1 MRNLDAL
8 LKGSLRFGGSGRF
21 DQGPFW
27 SRPELLSTPIVGDKE
42 AISESFEGYVQC
54 AYKANGIVFACIGA
68 RAKVFSEARF
78 QFQRLIDGRPG
89 DLYGDPSLS
98 LLENPWPNGTTG
110 ELLFR
115 MEQDSSLAG
124 NFFATTAGDGRRIRR
139 LRPDWVTILTGSPSD
154 DPFDIEAEVIG
165 YIYQPRGQGQH
176 RTPVLLSTDRVVHYS
191 PIPDPEAQWRGM
203 SWITPVVREIQADS
217 AATKHKLKFFENG
230 TTSNFVVS
238 YDSSLSRAQFLDYVA
253 AYKEAHQGVDNA
265 YKTIHLGGGADVTTV
280 GADLKQL
287 DFKATQGA
295 GETRIAAASGA
306 GAVVAMLSEGMQGSS
321 LNSGNYNAAKRQF
334 ADITI
339 RPLWRTAAAA
349 LSKFAP
355 APASSRL
362 WYDARD
368 VSFLQQDAKDDA
380 EILSRQMLTVESGVR
395 AGFKPDSVK
404 AAVKAGDLSLLE
416 HTGLFSV
423 QLQPPGSTLPA
434 LNAGASAPAED

>member
-42 AISESFEGYVQC
+42 AISESFEGYVQG

-68 RAKVFSEARF
+68 RARLFSEARF
-78 QFQRLIDGRPG
+78 QYQRFNKGRPG

-124 NFFATTAGDGRRIRR
+124 NFFATTAGDGKRIRR

-176 RTPVLLSTDRVVHYS
+176 RTPVLLSTDRVVHHS

-238 YDSSLSRAQFLDYVA
+238 YDSNLSRAQFLDYVA

-334 ADITI
+334 ADMTL

-355 APASSRL
+355 PASGSRL
-362 WYDARD
+362 WYDVRD
-368 VSFLQQDAKDDA
+368 IAFLQQDQKDA
-380 EILSRQMLTVESGVR
+380 SEIQANKAQTIRTLTDG
-395 AGFKPDSVK
+395 GFDPASVI
-404 AAVKAGDLSLLE
+404 AAVEAEDFTLLT
-416 HTGLFSV
+416 HTGKLSV
-423 QLQPPGSTLPA
+423 QLQEPGA
-434 LNAGASAPAED
+434 APTTS